1 LSRRDQRVE
10 QVRAVVSLV
19 RDTVRAWLP
28 SPDGVRSD
36 AGIPTDAGDRRTQ
49 LSRLGTSA
57 WVRIRIARL
66 RGRLLNEEQR
76 KKVVEDAV
84 VRTAADAFEV
94 VGNMKGAMM
103 KLAQFASFQPGLP
116 EGARDKLKEL
126 QASAPEMAPEL
137 AASCI
142 ENELG
147 APPSEV
153 FASFEMRP
161 IASASIGQVHRA
173 TMKDGTDVAV
183 KVQYPGVDEA
193 IRSDLS
199 NAAMLIKTM
208 QAAMQDDADVSD
220 HLAEVAG
227 RVGEELD
234 YRLEAKNQSWF
245 ASCYADHP
253 HVIVPEVIDDVTTS
267 RVLVSRFV
275 EGRSFYDVLDA
286 PQETR
291 DAYGEIIFRFAFT
304 SVFSDG
310 IFSGD
315 PHPGNYLF
323 CDDGRVCF
331 LDFGLVKQTTP
342 DERLLLRGPMEAMV
356 NGDHDALHAS
366 LRSLGVLRAGADVD
380 PDDLWKLFVRVL
392 GPVDTDR
399 VHACSL
405 ENDHERWDE
414 DERERFRKV
423 RRQLDFPAA
432 VIFFMRYRRGT
443 WAVLAHLGAEANW
456 HRIMREILFGDEPS
470 TEIGRRW

>member
-1 LSRRDQRVE
+1 MSRLDQA
-10 QVRAVVSLV
+10 RAVVSLV
-19 RDTVRAWLP
+19 TDSVRAWLP
-28 SPDGVRSD
+28 SPEGERSE

-57 WVRIRIARL
+57 WLRIRLARL
-66 RGRLLNEEQR
+66 RGRLMNEEQR
-76 KKVVEDAV
+76 KQVVQDAV
-84 VRTAADAFEV
+84 VRTAADALEV

-126 QASAPEMAPEL
+126 QAGAPPMTDEL
-137 AASCI
+137 AATCI
-142 ENELG
+142 ERELG
-147 APPSEV
+147 GAPDEVYATFEPS
-153 FASFEMRP
+153 P
-161 IASASIGQVHRA
+161 IAAASIGQVHRA
-173 TMKDGTDVAV
+173 TTRDGRDVAV
-183 KVQYPGVDEA
+183 KIQYPGVDEA
-193 IRSDLS
+193 IRSDLT
-199 NAAMLIKTM
+199 NAASFIKTM
-208 QAAMQDDADVSD
+208 QAAMSDDADISD

-234 YRLEAKNQSWF
+234 YRLEAKNQAWF
-245 ASCYADHP
+245 ASRYAGHP
-253 HVIVPEVIDDVTTS
+253 FVTVPRVIDDLTTS
-267 RVLVSRFV
+267 RVLTSEFV
-275 EGRSFYDVLDA
+275 RGRSFYDVLDL
-286 PQETR
+286 PQAQR
-291 DAYGEIIFRFAFT
+291 DAFGEIIFRFAFT

-356 NGDHDALHAS
+356 NGDRAGLRAS
-366 LRSLGVLRAGADVD
+366 LEGLGVLRDGAEVDVD
-380 PDDLWKLFVRVL
+380 TLWRFFGRVL
-392 GPVDTDR
+392 GPVDEDKR
-399 VHACSL
+399 HACSL
-405 ENDHERWDE
+405 EADHERWDD
-414 DERERFRKV
+414 DERDRFRTL
-423 RRQLDFPAA
+423 RNSLDFPAA

-456 HRIMREILFGDEPS
+456 HRIMREILFGDEPT